1 MEYLIAGG
9 LNHIN
14 FAPATVAEE
23 ILQNIKCILSTVK
36 FSVPLDRDFGID
48 ISCLDLP
55 LPVAQNMLTLEVVQ
69 KVELYE
75 PRVKVDEVTLS
86 LTGDGQVTAKVV
98 LSSGDR

>member
-1 MEYLIAGG
+1 MTLTDVDFDVIGELPDSEDVLTCVRMIVMTPAG
-9 LNHIN
+9 
-14 FAPATVAEE
+14 T
-23 ILQNIKCILSTVK
+23 
-36 FSVPLDRDFGID
+36 VPLDRNFGID

>member
-1 MEYLIAGG
+1 MTLTDVDFDVIGELPDSEDVLTCVRTIVMTPAG
-9 LNHIN
+9 
-14 FAPATVAEE
+14 T
-23 ILQNIKCILSTVK
+23 
-36 FSVPLDRDFGID
+36 VPLDRDFGID

-75 PRVKVDEVTLS
+75 PRVKVDEVALS